1 MPRQLELADDL
12 RPQQAHDVG
21 EDREAEA
28 REHLLAPGRAA
39 DALAAL
45 EHQHLAPGTREVRGA
60 SEAVVSAADDDGV
73 VSLHAVHFSFLRGG
87 SKNGFLTTRALARLR
102 RCSTVTSISSDVPCA
117 NHGARRC
124 ASAMYFF
131 SNGDQPPLVA

>member
-12 RPQQAHDVG
+12 RPQQADDIG

-39 DALAAL
+39 DTLAAL
-45 EHQHLAPGTREVRGA
+45 QHQHLAPGAREVRGA
-60 SEAVVSAADDDGV
+60 SEAIVSAANDDDV
-73 VSLHAVHFSFLRGG
+73 VRLHAFFRGG
-87 SKNGFLTTRALARLR
+87 SKNGFLTTRAAARLR
-102 RCSTVTSISSDVPCA
+102 RCSTVISISSGVSSA

-124 ASAMYFF
+124 ASAMYFLR
-131 SNGDQPPLVA
+131 SGDQPPLVA

>member
-73 VSLHAVHFSFLRGG
+73 VSLHASHF
-87 SKNGFLTTRALARLR
+87 SKNGFLTTRAAARLR
-102 RCSTVTSISSDVPCA
+102 RCSTVISISSAVSSA

-124 ASAMYFF
+124 ASAMYFLR
-131 SNGDQPPLVA
+131 SGDQPPLVA